1 MKALRSRPANAVL
14 AAGGIAMVTMFLAP
28 AIASADPMADLAA
41 PLLNSD
47 CSFAQ
52 VDAALH
58 AKAPQLASMLDA
70 NPTQK
75 AELQRKF
82 DQPVEQRRAEFQRLI
97 EENPGT
103 AQDAQ
108 NEPRVSSLRETIR
121 TVADSCHSY

>member
-1 MKALRSRPANAVL
+1 MKALLRRPGYAAL
-14 AAGGIAMVTMFLAP
+14 ATGGIATVVVLLAP

-58 AKAPQLASMLDA
+58 AEAPQLASMLDA
-70 NPTQK
+70 NPDQK

-82 DQPVEQRRAEFQRLI
+82 DQPVEQRRAEFQSMV
-97 EENPGT
+97 EQNPDA
-103 AQDAQ
+103 AQQAQ
-108 NEPRVSSLRETIR
+108 NDPRAPGLRDTIQ

>member
-1 MKALRSRPANAVL
+1 MKRFRSRPAVATL
-14 AAGGIAMVTMFLAP
+14 AAGGLAGVAMLLSP
-28 AIASADPMADLAA
+28 AIAAADPMELAG

-58 AKAPQLASMLDA
+58 AKAPQLASVLDS

-82 DQPVEQRRAEFQRLI
+82 DQPVEQRRAELQAAI
-97 EENPGT
+97 NENPN
-103 AQDAQ
+103 AAKEAEND
-108 NEPRVSSLRETIR
+108 PRANGLRDTIQA
-121 TVADSCHSY
+121 VADSCHSY

>member
-1 MKALRSRPANAVL
+1 MKLFRSRPAATALAASGLAGVAVL
-14 AAGGIAMVTMFLAP
+14 LSP
-28 AIASADPMADLAA
+28 AIAAADPMTLAG

-52 VDAALH
+52 IDAALH
-58 AKAPQLASMLDA
+58 AKAPQLAAMLDS

-82 DQPVEQRRAEFQRLI
+82 DQPVEQRRAELQAMI
-97 EENPGT
+97 NENP
-103 AQDAQ
+103 DAAKDAE
-108 NEPRVSSLRETIR
+108 NDPRASGLAETIR